1 MFNYMS
7 LYVSVCAEDIENEL
21 TFDCN
26 VDLQWGELVS
36 CHLSIDWSLSIV
48 HFVLQQYLAAE
59 CQWDHESLTCILN
72 VYKA

>member
-36 CHLSIDWSLSIV
+36 CHLSID
-48 HFVLQQYLAAE
+48 
-59 CQWDHESLTCILN
+59 
-72 VYKA
+72 